1 MYLTC
6 LYSWVAYLNHST
18 REAADVV
25 DSRGH
30 EALTPF
36 CQRGLHHMYRQ
47 HMNELLC
54 TMYNVHNNVEVELDT
69 RKSVV
74 LFMCL

>member
-1 MYLTC
+1 MGGFLK
-6 LYSWVAYLNHST
+6 LYLNHST
-18 REAADVV
+18 RETADEVE
-25 DSRGH
+25 SKGH

-54 TMYNVHNNVEVELDT
+54 TMSQGT
-69 RKSVV
+69 VV
-74 LFMCL
+74 PCI